1 MKLLKLTLKN
11 FRAFYGEQVLDL
23 SVEEGKPAV
32 LIFGNNG
39 AGKTTL
45 LNAFAWALYG
55 TFSEDVEQQHRVIH
69 DKAWA
74 DTAFGEDITASVRL
88 DFEHDGTRFSVVRH
102 VTVIKE
108 KAEQEP
114 VEPELTV
121 TEIGTDGEAQS
132 ILNGQDRI
140 EKILPKGLRQFFF
153 FNGERME
160 KMFSGDVK
168 REGEGKNQEVQKAIK
183 TLLDLEAIERALED
197 LPKVSRKLASEIDS
211 KEDSRLKQLSDHM
224 DHLATREKEEVA
236 EMLRLSGEISAFQKE
251 VQAIDRALLQ
261 NREAEPLQ
269 KKRDSLTRRIKAAHD
284 RHMEYKSRKREL
296 LSRHGFLALTSGIDT
311 KVIELA
317 DEMRER
323 RQLPAGIQRSF
334 IEDILEAQLCL
345 CGREV
350 REGTQEYEELDKRK
364 YNAGLEDVQ
373 ESWMRVSGKMK
384 NLEERRQE
392 ILEQLTLNASDI
404 QKADAEI
411 SELEEERSDVDRQL
425 EGVNIQ
431 DVQRLIERRKNYASK
446 ETDARVAHKEAENKV
461 TSIKQ
466 EAEATGRQYRNAEVK
481 SEKARKVQK
490 QVELVEKVRA
500 ALKEILEIKTEE
512 VRDQL
517 DKKVKEVFSR
527 IFIKSYVP
535 ELNDD
540 FELELHTAS
549 GVAIRSTGENQILGL
564 SFVGAVSEVA
574 RNISARKK
582 NRGEATIETG
592 SGGVYPV
599 VMDAP
604 FGSLDLTYQEEIS
617 KALPA
622 LTSQIITLLSQS
634 QARGKVLENLQQAA
648 NQMYVLRSYTPNQSA
663 GEETIVINNR
673 EVPYVSHGDFEHTV
687 LEKVTF

>member
-11 FRAFYGEQVLDL
+11 FRAFYGEQVLNL
-23 SVEEGKPAV
+23 SVEDGKPAV

-55 TFSEDVEQQHRVIH
+55 TFSDDVEQQHRVIH

-88 DFEHDGTRFSVVRH
+88 DFEHDGTRFSAVRQ
-102 VTVIKE
+102 VTVTKE
-108 KAEQEP
+108 KEEQESVKP
-114 VEPELTV
+114 VLTV
-121 TEIGTDGEAQS
+121 TEIRTDGEAQS
-132 ILNGQDRI
+132 IHNGQDRI
-140 EKILPKGLRQFFF
+140 EKILPQGLRQFFF

-160 KMFSGDVK
+160 KMFSGDEK

-211 KEDSRLKQLSDHM
+211 KEDRRLKQLSDQM

-236 EMLRLSGEISAFQKE
+236 DMLRLSEEISAFQKE
-251 VQAIDRALLQ
+251 VQSIDRALLQ

-269 KKRDSLTRRIKAAHD
+269 KKRDSLTRRIKTAHD
-284 RHMEYKSRKREL
+284 RHAEYKSRKREL
-296 LSRHGFLALTSGIDT
+296 LSRHGFLALTNGIDT

-334 IEDILEAQLCL
+334 IEDILEAHLCM

-350 REGTQEYEELDKRK
+350 REGTPEYEELDKRK

-392 ILEQLTLNASDI
+392 LLEQLTLNASDL

-411 SELEEERSDVDRQL
+411 SELEAERSDVVRQL
-425 EGVNIQ
+425 EGVDIQ
-431 DVQRLIERRKNYASK
+431 DVQRLIERRKNYVSK
-446 ETDARVAHKEAENKV
+446 ETDARVAYKEAENKV
-461 TSIKQ
+461 AAIKQ
-466 EAEATGRQYRNAEVK
+466 EAEATARQYRNAEGK

-517 DKKVKEVFSR
+517 DKKVKAVFSR

-582 NRGEATIETG
+582 SKGEVTIETG

-648 NQMYVLRSYTPNQSA
+648 NQMYVLRSYTPNRSA
-663 GEETIVINNR
+663 DEEMIVINNR